1 MPIYAYR
8 CRSCGEV
15 TDRLF
20 AVAERQDHVH
30 CEHCQG
36 EDTYRVIGRT
46 AYHAS
51 EASKPS
57 RLDPKY
63 EKMVDHSM
71 QKSASADEH
80 RLLKQMKPFSSGKG
94 SGEGPGEGGL

>member
-20 AVAERQDHVH
+20 SVAEVEDSVG
-30 CEHCQG
+30 CEHCQSD
-36 EDTYRVIGRT
+36 DTYRVIGRT

-51 EASKPS
+51 EATKTSK
-57 RLDPKY
+57 LDPRY

-71 QKSASADEH
+71 AKSASADEH
-80 RLLKQMKPFSSGKG
+80 KLLKKMKSFKG
-94 SGEGPGEGGL
+94 AKKD

>member
-8 CRSCGEV
+8 CRACGEV

-20 AVAERQDHVH
+20 AVAERQDQVS
-30 CEHCQG
+30 CEHCQSD
-36 EDTYRVIGRT
+36 DTQRVIGRT

-51 EASKPS
+51 EASKTA

-80 RLLKQMKPFSSGKG
+80 RLLKQMKPFAGAGKG
-94 SGEGPGEGGL
+94 SGKGKT